1 MNRKNYGLSVAAV
14 LAVALVVVPC
24 ATATTL
30 DLRSTGASGFIRGG
44 FFEQAGPQPT
54 GTGYIDSFVR
64 LSGND
69 GDVSGYNTTVNNV
82 FDNMSDDTHNHAL
95 LLTDI
100 PVVMLLN
107 ESGSLTAYRQF
118 LLDIN
123 ENGRDPHI
131 SLDEVQIFQ
140 SSTANQSVTS
150 FSGGVLDLASSNL
163 VYRMDPGHE
172 VLLDYSLNHGS
183 GSGDM
188 FMYIEDSLFSYGQ
201 QYVYL
206 YSDFGLTIREDAG
219 FEEWA
224 VIRGQNQGVVP
235 EPSSMVL
242 LGVGLAGLIA
252 RRRMRKS

>member
-1 MNRKNYGLSVAAV
+1 
-14 LAVALVVVPC
+14 
-24 ATATTL
+24 
-30 DLRSTGASGFIRGG
+30 
-44 FFEQAGPQPT
+44 
-54 GTGYIDSFVR
+54 
-64 LSGND
+64 
-69 GDVSGYNTTVNNV
+69 
-82 FDNMSDDTHNHAL
+82 
-95 LLTDI
+95 
-100 PVVMLLN
+100 
-107 ESGSLTAYRQF
+107 
-118 LLDIN
+118 
-123 ENGRDPHI
+123 PHI